1 MAVDDGLDICLN
13 DPGIRDMR
21 SSFGQQ
27 TIVITGST
35 AGVGRG
41 LALFLAAQGARVGLI
56 ARCNESLAD
65 VARQIAELGGRAAT
79 AAVDV
84 SDPAAV
90 FQAAEAIEREL
101 GPIDIW
107 INNAMVT
114 VFSPIIDMS
123 PAEFRRVTEVTY
135 LGSVYGAMAAL
146 RLMRPRDVG
155 KIVQIGSSLS
165 YRGIPLQ
172 SAYCGAKFAIR
183 GFLDSLRTE
192 LIHDRSRIRVI
203 MVQLPAV
210 NTPQFDWARTSRRH
224 EPRPVPPIIQVETV
238 ARAIA
243 RAIQGS
249 QREYWLHISS
259 AKVII
264 GSLIVPAFLDRY
276 LAKHAYEAQDRDTIV
291 ASDRSDNLFSPVP
304 GLHRA
309 RGSFSAE
316 ARTSA
321 GVLSATGARAAL
333 ATLVIGTIALGALA
347 LLAI

>member
-1 MAVDDGLDICLN
+1 MKRAL
-13 DPGIRDMR
+13 P
-21 SSFGQQ
+21 Q
-27 TIVITGST
+27 TIVITGAT
-35 AGVGRG
+35 AGVGRA
-41 LALFLAAQGARVGLI
+41 LALVLAAQGARVGLI
-56 ARCNESLAD
+56 ARCSEALAE
-65 VARQIAELGGRAAT
+65 VAREVAELGGRAAT
-79 AAVDV
+79 AAADV
-84 SDPAAV
+84 SDPTAV
-90 FQAAEAIEREL
+90 FQAAESIEREL

-114 VFSPIIDMS
+114 VFSPILDMS
-123 PAEFRRVTEVTY
+123 PAEFKRVTEVTY

-146 RLMRPRDVG
+146 RLMRPRDAG
-155 KIVQIGSSLS
+155 SIVQIGTSLS

-192 LIHDRSRIRVI
+192 LLHDRSRIRVV

-210 NTPQFDWARTSRRH
+210 NTPQFDWARTHRRH
-224 EPRPVPPIIQVETV
+224 EPRPVPPVIQVETV

-249 QREYWLHISS
+249 QREYWLHIST

-264 GSLIVPAFLDRY
+264 GSLLLPAFLDRY
-276 LAKHAYEAQDRDTIV
+276 LSRHAYEAQDRDTTV
-291 ASDRSDNLFSPVP
+291 ASDRKDNLFSPVA

-309 RGSFSAE
+309 RGSFSE
-316 ARTSA
+316 HARTSA
-321 GVLSATGARAAL
+321 SVLSATGTRAAL
-333 ATLVIGTIALGALA
+333 ATLVMGAIALGALA